1 MSWNGPLEKIDD
13 YRWKIPRSYKECMNG
28 DAVIFADEKMIR
40 TIVSD
45 NSPEQAANVACL
57 PGIVGR
63 SMAMPDIHWGYGFP
77 IGGVA
82 AMDAEEGVISPG
94 GIGFDINCGVRLITT
109 DLRTKDVAPK
119 VKELIDTLFHNV
131 PAGGGS
137 KGVVDVAANQID
149 RILEEGAEWAV
160 AEGYGWP
167 EDLIR
172 TEENGRM
179 KNADASK
186 VSPKAKQRGIPQVG
200 SLGSGNHFLE
210 VDRVERIFD
219 PVAAKAFGLTEEGQ
233 VTVSIHCGSR
243 GCGHQIATDYL
254 QVMERS
260 VKDRGLRLPDR
271 QLACAPVSSKEGQ
284 DYHAAMACGANYAW
298 ANRQMIM
305 HWVRQSFEKVFERR
319 SEDMGMNLV
328 YDVAHNIAKVEEH
341 TYEGRRRKVYVHRTG
356 ATRAVPAEHPEVPS
370 IYRAIGQPV
379 LIPGDMGTG
388 SYVLVGT
395 EQAMAESFGSTCH
408 GAGRVMS
415 REAAIRSY
423 SVQAINREME
433 AKGIYLKGSTRDGIQ
448 EEAPGAY
455 KDIDDV
461 IRVVVG
467 AGLSRP
473 VAKLTPIG
481 VMKG

>member
-149 RILEEGAEWAV
+149 RILEEGADWAV

-260 VKDRGLRLPDR
+260 VKDHGLRLPDR

-319 SEDMGMNLV
+319 SEDMGMSLV

-341 TYEGRRRKVYVHRTG
+341 TYEGRRRKVYVHRKG
-356 ATRAVPAEHPEVPS
+356 ATRAFPAEHPEVPS
-370 IYRAIGQPV
+370 IYRSIGQPV

>member
-1 MSWNGPLEKIDD
+1 MAWNGPLEKVDD
-13 YRWKIPRSYKECMNG
+13 FRWKIPRTYKECMKG
-28 DAVIFADEKMIR
+28 DAIIFADERMIR
-40 TIVSD
+40 TIISD

-57 PGIVGR
+57 PGLVGR

-94 GIGFDINCGVRLITT
+94 GIGFDINCGVRLIAT
-109 DLRTKDVAPK
+109 DLRTEDVKPHI
-119 VKELIDTLFHNV
+119 KELVNTMFHNV
-131 PAGGGS
+131 PAGVGS
-137 KGVVDVAANQID
+137 KGVVNVAASKID

-160 AEGYGWP
+160 AEGYGWTD
-167 EDLIR
+167 DLVR

-179 KNADASK
+179 KNADPSK
-186 VSPKAKQRGIPQVG
+186 VSVKAKQRGVPQVG

-210 VDRVERIFD
+210 VDRVEKIFD
-219 PVAAKAFGLTEEGQ
+219 PVAAKAFGLVEEGQ

-260 VKDRGLRLPDR
+260 VKERELRLPDR
-271 QLACAPVSSKEGQ
+271 QLACAPVNSKEGQ
-284 DYHAAMACGANYAW
+284 DYYAAMACGANYAW

-305 HWVRQSFEKVFERR
+305 HWVRQSFEKVFAR
-319 SEDMGMNLV
+319 SAEDLGMNLV

-341 TYEGRRRKVYVHRTG
+341 TFEGKRRKVYVHRKG
-356 ATRAVPAEHPEVPS
+356 ATRAFPKDHPEVPS
-370 IYRAIGQPV
+370 IYRSVGQPV
-379 LIPGDMGTG
+379 LIPGDMGAG

-395 EQAMAESFGSTCH
+395 EGAMAESFGSTCH

-415 REAAIRSY
+415 RESAIRNF
-423 SVQAINREME
+423 SVQSVTQELE
-433 AKGIYLKGSTRDGIQ
+433 GKGIYLKGSTLDGIQ

-473 VAKLTPIG
+473 VAKLAPLG